1 MGIAVCPAA
10 MSGRLLSR
18 AKVIFAV
25 TILSLGLGLLTQA
38 QTFTGAVS
46 GRVVDSQQARIP
58 EASVTLRSVER
69 GFERRT
75 TTNPQGEYA
84 FELVSPGKFTV
95 RAEAS
100 GFAAT
105 IVTVEVVV
113 ATPVRADLILGV
125 QSLKQEVKVLGEN
138 GVSVQTESAGLG
150 QTISSRQIS
159 ELPSLTRNPYDF
171 LAIMP
176 GANLSN
182 DGRGVGLAPY
192 GSNGGGKSGG
202 IALNG
207 QRTVS
212 GNFLLDGGENN
223 DTFVSAPAQSVP
235 LDSIAELNVQ
245 TNHYSAEYGRN
256 AGFTANVVTKSG
268 TQQFHGSLY
277 DYIRN
282 SALAANTY
290 NNNAN
295 GLPRPVFNR
304 HQFGGTLGGPVRK
317 ANLFFFVAV
326 EPILVRSSAPNQF
339 FVPTPQLLAISSP
352 GTQAIFQRY
361 PLPGNLSST
370 NESQRT
376 VCPFGVS
383 CTQAHTGFVTIPAF
397 ASTFRTGQQD
407 AGAGPPQN
415 TVLASGRVDWMIDEK
430 TQFFVRYAFQN
441 DNQFPI
447 VLQPYSSQLDQSNL
461 TRNQNI
467 ALNLIRSW
475 SANLATE
482 SRIVYNR
489 VLFSNPLVPQP
500 SIPAFR
506 INNEGRT
513 TLPSGSIVLGGPQ
526 NLYQFFQTATWVHG
540 HNTLKFGGQYV
551 QLRDNRTGGFSGI
564 GDAEFKDVQGFVNGI
579 LAFYQIAIDPKGH
592 YPGETVDPP
601 FGPPSFTRHY
611 RYNEPALFIEDTWRI
626 TSRLT
631 LLPGL
636 RWEYFDVFHSPG
648 AEHPLDSNFYLGAGS
663 NYLQQIANGRFLRT
677 VDAPGDLQGHFYLPD
692 FKNFAPRFGLAY
704 DLTGD
709 GKTVFRGGV
718 GVFYDRMVGFQL
730 FNAFVNPPSYSVTS
744 LTNVPV
750 TPALL
755 SNQYAAFSNQPIVMN
770 RSSTKTPAQNF
781 RPAYTVEWNATFERE
796 LAGNLVASISYV
808 GGSGTRLYSADNI
821 NRRGSGGLLD
831 PSCITTRFASDGI
844 TPLGPLYKNCLR
856 LNPNVTSIVIRGN
869 EGHSTFHALELKLDS
884 RYLSRWGVQ
893 FGVNYTLSHSIDNA
907 STSIGGD
914 PLTAPANQAPR
925 FLAAFEPSLDRG
937 SSDFDQR
944 HRIAA
949 NLIWDIPLGQ
959 NSKTW
964 QGRYL
969 LGGWEISGLLSY
981 QTGQPFSIFDS
992 GAPDFQDATG
1002 RPRLTGKQPNRVALI
1017 PDAVSPNAF
1026 LYVPINQVYD
1036 PATNVCMANTAPFAC
1051 EISVNGPFNGVISRN
1066 TYRRPGT
1073 YYQDTSL
1080 LKSISLPR
1088 EGMKLQFRV
1097 ELYNLFNHPNLYLN
1111 AGTNDVN
1118 SVNFNPS
1125 FGQSVPGVT
1134 ASFQDSRQIVLA
1146 LKLIF

>member
-1 MGIAVCPAA
+1 
-10 MSGRLLSR
+10 MSGKLRSR

-25 TILSLGLGLLTQA
+25 TIVSLGFGLLAQA

-46 GRVVDSQQARIP
+46 GRVVDSQQAAIAN
-58 EASVTLRSVER
+58 ASVTLRSVEK

-75 TTNPQGEYA
+75 ATNPQGEYA
-84 FELVSPGKFTV
+84 FELVPPGKFTL

-105 IVTVEVVV
+105 TVNAEVVV

-138 GVSVQTESAGLG
+138 GVSVQTESASLG
-150 QTISSRQIS
+150 QIISSRQIS

-223 DTFVSAPAQSVP
+223 DTFVAAPAQSVP
-235 LDSIAELNVQ
+235 LDSIAEVNVQ
-245 TNHYSAEYGRN
+245 TNHYTAEYGRN
-256 AGFTANVVTKSG
+256 AGFTANVITRSG

-277 DYIRN
+277 DYTRN
-282 SALAANTY
+282 SALAANTFD
-290 NNNAN
+290 NNAN
-295 GLPRPVFNR
+295 GFPRPVFNR
-304 HQFGGTLGGPVRK
+304 HQFGGTLGGPIRK
-317 ANLFFFVAV
+317 KNLFFFVSI
-326 EPILVRSSAPNQF
+326 EPILVRSSGSNPF
-339 FVPTPQLLAISSP
+339 HVPTPQLLAISSP

-370 NESQRT
+370 DVLTLT
-376 VCPFGVS
+376 VCPFAVTCDS
-383 CTQAHTGFVTIPAF
+383 QKQTGFVTIPAF
-397 ASTFRTGQQD
+397 AFTSRTGPQD

-415 TVLASGRVDWMIDEK
+415 TVLATGRVDWMIDAK
-430 TQFFVRYAFQN
+430 TQFFVRYAFQ
-441 DNQFPI
+441 DNKQFPI
-447 VLQPYSSQLDQSNL
+447 VLQPYSSQLDQPNL

-467 ALNLIRSW
+467 ALNLTRSW
-475 SANLATE
+475 SANLTTE
-482 SRIVYNR
+482 SRTVYNR

-500 SIPAFR
+500 SIPAFV
-506 INNEGRT
+506 INNEGGS
-513 TLPSGSIVLGGPQ
+513 TLPFGSIVLGGPQ

-540 HNTLKFGGQYV
+540 HQTLKFGGQYV
-551 QLRDNRTGGFSGI
+551 QLRDNRTGGFAGI
-564 GDAEFKDVQGFVNGI
+564 ADAQFKDVQGFVNGI
-579 LAFYQIAIDPKGH
+579 LAVYIIAIDPKGH
-592 YPGETVDPP
+592 FPGETVDPP

-626 TSRLT
+626 TARLT
-631 LLPGL
+631 LTPGL
-636 RWEYFDVFHSPG
+636 RWEYFDVLHSPG
-648 AEHPLDSNFYLGAGS
+648 AEHPLDSNFYLGGGS
-663 NYLQQIANGRFLRT
+663 NYFQQIANGRFLRT
-677 VDAPGDLQGHFYLPD
+677 VDAHGGLQGHFYLPD
-692 FKNFAPRFGLAY
+692 FRNFAPRLGLAY

-730 FNAFVNPPSYSVTS
+730 FNVFVNPPSYSVTR

-755 SNQYAAFSNQPIVMN
+755 SNQYAAFSNQLLLMN
-770 RSSTKTPAQNF
+770 QSSTKAPAQNF
-781 RPAYTVEWNATFERE
+781 RPAYTVSWNATFERE
-796 LAGNLVASISYV
+796 LAGNLVMGISYV
-808 GGSGTRLYSADNI
+808 GASDTRLYSADNI
-821 NRRGSGGLLD
+821 NRIGSGGLLD
-831 PSCITTRFASDGI
+831 PSCITTRLASDGI
-844 TPLGPLYKNCLR
+844 TPLGPLYISCPR
-856 LNPNVTSIVIRGN
+856 LNRNVTSIVIRGN
-869 EGHSTFHALELKLDS
+869 EGHSTFHALQLKLDS
-884 RYLSRWGVQ
+884 RYLWRWGLQ

-907 STSIGGD
+907 SSSIGGD
-914 PLTAPANQAPR
+914 PVAQGAR
-925 FLAAFEPSLDRG
+925 FLAAFQPSLDRG

-949 NLIWDIPLGQ
+949 NFIWDIPLGR
-959 NSKTW
+959 NSDNW
-964 QGRYL
+964 RGRYL

-981 QTGQPFSIFDS
+981 QTGQPFSILDS
-992 GAPDFQDATG
+992 GAPDYSDEAG
-1002 RPRLTGKQPNRVALI
+1002 RPRLVGKQPSPVALI

-1036 PATNVCMANTAPFAC
+1036 PATTICMATGKPFAC

-1080 LKSISLPR
+1080 LKNIPLPR

-1097 ELYNLFNHPNLYLN
+1097 ELFNLFNHPNLYVN
-1111 AGTNDVN
+1111 SGTNDVN
-1118 SVNFNPS
+1118 TANFNPS
-1125 FGQSVPGVT
+1125 AGLTVPGVT
-1134 ASFQDSRQIVLA
+1134 ASFADSRQIVLA
-1146 LKLIF
+1146 LKFIF